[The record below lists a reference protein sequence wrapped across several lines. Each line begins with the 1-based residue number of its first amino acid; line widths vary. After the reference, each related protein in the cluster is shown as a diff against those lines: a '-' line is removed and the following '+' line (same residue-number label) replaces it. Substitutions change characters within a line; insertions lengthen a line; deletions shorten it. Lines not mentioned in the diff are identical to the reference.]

1 MIVFLLTILYYNWKL
16 MPSTWDFYTEID
28 IIAGKSYAK
37 PFGATT
43 TTTL

>member
-1 MIVFLLTILYYNWKL
+1 M
-16 MPSTWDFYTEID
+16 DFYTEID

-43 TTTL
+43 TTTLWLYHSTQRKVVADS